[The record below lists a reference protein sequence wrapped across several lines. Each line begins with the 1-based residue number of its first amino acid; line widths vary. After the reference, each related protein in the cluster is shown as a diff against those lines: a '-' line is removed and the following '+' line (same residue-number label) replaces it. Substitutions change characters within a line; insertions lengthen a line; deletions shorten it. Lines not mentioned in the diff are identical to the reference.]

1 MFCFGFHITI
11 NGIFFSSKNIGEKKL
26 ISIPVNIERFIDG
39 DLQFGLVIPAQ
50 IHEDLIFNTTGG
62 IGGKFDI
69 FLWIEGIDC
78 FDQSNRADGDQVF
91 YAHTGIVKFFRYIYN
106 QTQVMFN
113 KKLFSFFILPASEK
127 GNGMTFFFTA
137 KWERQDICPSYVM
150 DFLLFREENTA
161 ERGNHF
167 QFKTI

>member
-11 NGIFFSSKNIGEKKL
+11 NSIFFSSKNIGEKKL

-50 IHEDLIFNTTGG
+50 IHEDLVFNTTGG

-78 FDQSNRADGDQVF
+78 FDQSNCADGDQVF
-91 YAHTGIVKFFRYIYN
+91 YAYTGIVKFFRYIYN

>member
-1 MFCFGFHITI
+1 
-11 NGIFFSSKNIGEKKL
+11 
-26 ISIPVNIERFIDG
+26 
-39 DLQFGLVIPAQ
+39 
-50 IHEDLIFNTTGG
+50 
-62 IGGKFDI
+62 
-69 FLWIEGIDC
+69 
-78 FDQSNRADGDQVF
+78 
-91 YAHTGIVKFFRYIYN
+91 
-106 QTQVMFN
+106 MFN

-167 QFKTI
+167 QFKTIWNSNFYHHYNPPNNLQDAIAFHIFRFQNSSVRKYRSVEIGQKFDSPVILIFLTEKTGRILVVFCIVRYGMYRSLPGEIWEEIFWQASLLIIWTGFPVSG